1 MQSDRRFSSRGSG
14 ACQADSRAERCRAAS
29 ALPSPVTLTAS
40 PALLRLLAAHSPCR
54 ELRTPGTHTPV
65 TANTS
70 SPLPNKAWL
79 RRTCYSIILCGLLV
93 WNTQLPQIRNLLPH
107 GICFILFLLPLT
119 FIFNG
124 RVLDFCLETRKH
136 GAEKMS
142 KNPHFVGQWCG
153 FIPSYR
159 LFLSGLCIFFPWGVT
174 GRSEAHKCSL
184 PVYYSCKWVVK
195 TQKCHLVSGRGG
207 KQEPKLR
214 SSTYHS
220 THFCHMKSKLS
231 ILGISETYLGSL
243 DPSKSEY
250 RKHLFSC
257 IGVVLSSWCRFYF
270 KSLF

>member
-1 MQSDRRFSSRGSG
+1 MCIRF
-14 ACQADSRAERCRAAS
+14 
-29 ALPSPVTLTAS
+29 
-40 PALLRLLAAHSPCR
+40 
-54 ELRTPGTHTPV
+54 
-65 TANTS
+65 
-70 SPLPNKAWL
+70 
-79 RRTCYSIILCGLLV
+79 
-93 WNTQLPQIRNLLPH
+93 
-107 GICFILFLLPLT
+107 LFW
-119 FIFNG
+119 
-124 RVLDFCLETRKH
+124 DQKY

-142 KNPHFVGQWCG
+142 KKPHFGALWCE
-153 FIPSYR
+153 FIPWYR

-231 ILGISETYLGSL
+231 ILGISETYLGTL
-243 DPSKSEY
+243 DPSKSGY

-257 IGVVLSSWCRFYF
+257 TGVFLSSWCRFYF
-270 KSLF
+270 KSLFSVQDRKWNCQAITDRHKNDLLQTQPHTALNCAQCALCFSECNQGLFIHQG